1 MKVETNIMTAV
12 AVFLFIA
19 AAVYG
24 VWAQEPVGAVCLI
37 LSGMLCGMIAAYF
50 GFIARRLEPR
60 PEDRKDAQPDEGA
73 GVVGFFSPWSYWPV
87 FVAFAVAVIAFALP
101 FYAMWLVAIGAIMLL
116 IGVAGWLFEYYVGL

>member
-1 MKVETNIMTAV
+1 MKIETNILTAV
-12 AVFLFIA
+12 AVFLFLA

-24 VWAQEPVGAVCLI
+24 VWAQEPVGAVCLV
-37 LSGMLCGMIAAYF
+37 LAGGLCGMIAAYF
-50 GFIARRLEPR
+50 GFISRRLEPR
-60 PEDRKDAQPDEGA
+60 PEDRKNAQPHEGA

-101 FYAMWLVAIGAIMLL
+101 FYAMWFVAIGVVMLI